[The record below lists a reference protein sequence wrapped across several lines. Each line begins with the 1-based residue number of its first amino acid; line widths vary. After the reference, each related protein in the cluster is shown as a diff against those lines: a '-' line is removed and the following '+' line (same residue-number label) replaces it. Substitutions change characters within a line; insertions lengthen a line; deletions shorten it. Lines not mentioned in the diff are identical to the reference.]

1 MFEKDAK
8 MKPEDTETI
17 IGAGVKVEGTFVAAG
32 DVVVKGQIIGS
43 VETESDLILKQ
54 GGLIEA
60 DIKAQN
66 ISVAGV
72 VKGNLEVLNK
82 IEMASTANV
91 AGDIN
96 CQILSMEEG
105 ATLSGRCSVGKG
117 PSNSGH
123 KREKA
128 EEI

>member
-1 MFEKDAK
+1 MFEKDVK
-8 MKPEDTETI
+8 LKPEDTETI

-32 DVVVKGQIIGS
+32 NVVVKGQITGS
-43 VETESDLILKQ
+43 VETESDLFLKP

-66 ISVAGV
+66 ISVGGI
-72 VKGNLEVLNK
+72 VKGNLEVANK

-91 AGDIN
+91 AGDVN

-117 PSNSGH
+117 SSNSGH
-123 KREKA
+123 KKEKII
-128 EEI
+128 EE